1 MQMKDK
7 GFHYADEGVE
17 LIELTLK
24 QINNQR
30 LSTNPGGSALLVNR
44 ELLLSKISQLLSQPS
59 NFELKEDGKIF
70 IKSLNRYYYNN
81 TIRLSIEMLDESG
94 SVVKT

>member
-7 GFHYADEGVE
+7 GFHYTDEGIE
-17 LIELTLK
+17 LIKLTLK
-24 QINNQR
+24 QINSQR

-59 NFELKEDGKIF
+59 SFELKEDGKIF

-81 TIRLSIEMLDESG
+81 VIRLSIEMLDELG
-94 SVVKT
+94 LVVKT